1 MIFRRFAVLPAALFA
16 ALLLAPAAVTP
27 AAALDTVR
35 TESGLRYADEAIG
48 GGRQARPGDIAI
60 VHYTGWLYEFGDR
73 GAQFDTSRNGRPFSF
88 RIGSGRVIKGWD
100 EGVAGMRVGGKRIL
114 IVPSELGYG
123 AAGGG
128 DRIPPDADLI
138 FEVELVD
145 LR

>member
-1 MIFRRFAVLPAALFA
+1 VIARRFAVIVSA
-16 ALLLAPAAVTP
+16 ALLLV
-27 AAALDTVR
+27 AAAPSAGALETIR
-35 TESGLRYADEAIG
+35 TETGLRYADEAAG

-60 VHYTGWLYEFGDR
+60 VHYTGWLYELGEK
-73 GAQFDTSRNGRPFSF
+73 GKQFDTSRNGGPFSF

-100 EGVAGMRVGGKRIL
+100 QGVAGMRVGGKRVL
-114 IVPSELGYG
+114 IVPSELAYG

-128 DRIPPDADLI
+128 DRIPPNATLY